1 MAQTL
6 MSIRIDEDLKNDF
19 ERYCSMLGM
28 SMSTAFTI
36 FAKTLVRERKMP
48 FEIRLQE
55 PSREEAKAILEQMV
69 KISEGNGLS
78 NMTMEEIDE
87 EIKLTRKE
95 KHLR

>member
-19 ERYCSMLGM
+19 ERCCNMLGM

-48 FEIRLQE
+48 FEIRLQD
-55 PSREEAKAILEQMV
+55 PSREEAKAILEQIR
-69 KISEGNGLS
+69 KISEEKGIS
-78 NMTMEEIDE
+78 EMTMEEIDE